1 MYLFLESF
9 SQHVIMFM
17 SILFDSS
24 PQFRDNLTRLISS
37 SVWNLSGNTDG
48 YPVIGEFKF
57 NVSDI
62 VPGVDGLYVTAGNIT
77 GLPGVPPKPFYNT
90 GTFSLEGD
98 KFYTTTT
105 EGDQSVYDVEKL
117 TRDSIV
123 LSNPTIYTL
132 TRQEK

>member
-1 MYLFLESF
+1 MLPIWKRKINRRIIIYVPLS
-9 SQHVIMFM
+9 
-17 SILFDSS
+17 
-24 PQFRDNLTRLISS
+24 R
-37 SVWNLSGNTDG
+37 VWNLSGNTDG

-62 VPGVDGLYVTAGNIT
+62 VPGLYVTAGNIT

-123 LSNPTIYTL
+123 LSNPTTLKNYTL
-132 TRQEK
+132 TRRKK